1 MTYIFI
7 MSTTIQISDEMRNQL
22 NNLKL
27 YGRDTYN
34 DVLERILE
42 DMQELNEKTKKEI
55 EKARKE
61 IESGHYKTH
70 EEVRKEL
77 GF

>member
-1 MTYIFI
+1 
-7 MSTTIQISDEMRNQL
+7 MSTTIQISDEMQKQL
-22 NNLKL
+22 NDLKL
-27 YGRDTYN
+27 FSRETYN

-55 EKARKE
+55 EKAIKE
-61 IESGHYKTH
+61 IKSGHYKTH
-70 EEVRKEL
+70 EEVKKEL

>member
-1 MTYIFI
+1 
-7 MSTTIQISDEMRNQL
+7 MSTTIQISDEMREQL
-22 NNLKL
+22 NDLKL
-27 YGRDTYN
+27 FSRETYN
-34 DVLERILE
+34 DVLERIFE

-55 EKARKE
+55 EQARKE

>member
-1 MTYIFI
+1 MT
-7 MSTTIQISDEMRNQL
+7 TTIQVSEEIKNIL
-22 NNLKL
+22 NRLKI
-27 YGRDTYN
+27 YPRETYN

-42 DMQELNEKTKKEI
+42 DLQELNEKTKKEI
-55 EKARKE
+55 EKAVKE

-70 EEVRKEL
+70 EEVRKEM

>member
-1 MTYIFI
+1 
-7 MSTTIQISDEMRNQL
+7 MSTTIQISNEMRDQL
-22 NNLKL
+22 NSLKL
-27 YGRDTYN
+27 FRRETYN
-34 DVLERILE
+34 DVIERILE
-42 DMQELNEKTKKEI
+42 DMQELNKKTKKEI
-55 EKARKE
+55 GQAIKE

>member
-1 MTYIFI
+1 
-7 MSTTIQISDEMRNQL
+7 MSTTIQISNEIHDQL
-22 NNLKL
+22 NYLKL
-27 YGRDTYN
+27 FGRETYN

-55 EKARKE
+55 EQAIKE
-61 IESGHYKTH
+61 IESGNYKTH
-70 EEVRKEL
+70 EEVRTEL

>member
-1 MTYIFI
+1 

-22 NNLKL
+22 NDLKL
-27 YGRDTYN
+27 YGRETYN

-42 DMQELNEKTKKEI
+42 DMQELNEKTKKDI
-55 EKARKE
+55 TQAIKE
-61 IESGHYKTH
+61 IESGQYKTH

>member
-1 MTYIFI
+1 

>member
-1 MTYIFI
+1 
-7 MSTTIQISDEMRNQL
+7 MSTTIQISNEMRDQL
-22 NNLKL
+22 NGLKL
-27 YGRDTYN
+27 YPRETYN
-34 DVLERILE
+34 EVIERILE

-55 EKARKE
+55 AQAIKE

-70 EEVRKEL
+70 EEVKKEL